1 MVRPLGDYVKFDR
14 CHYVICLCVLKC
26 LLDKEVRFGSPL
38 MLYKIG
44 MYILSLWLLF
54 VFVFIITIDIPIC
67 FDSECKFVG
76 LGNLFVRNIV
86 PTISLILCFLGF
98 LSLWYFKYKLG
109 GTTNIPFGVEN
120 VKSLN
125 YEHLTFLAT
134 YIIPLISF
142 NFGSLK
148 YLLVLS
154 LLLIVMGAIY
164 IKTDLFYANPSL
176 ALIGFQIYQVEGNF
190 KNNISKS
197 DIIVISL
204 DKLKA
209 GDKVSYIK
217 LDERV
222 YYGKRV

>member
-1 MVRPLGDYVKFDR
+1 MLEG
-14 CHYVICLCVLKC
+14 I
-26 LLDKEVRFGSPL
+26 E

-54 VFVFIITIDIPIC
+54 VFIFIITIDIPIC
-67 FDSECKFVG
+67 FGSECKFIG
-76 LGNLFVRNIV
+76 LDNLLSRNVV
-86 PTISLILCFLGF
+86 PIISLFFCILGF
-98 LSLWYFKYKLG
+98 LSLWYFKYKLQD
-109 GTTNIPFGVEN
+109 TTHIPFGIAN
-120 VKSLN
+120 IKSLN

-142 NFGSLK
+142 NFDSVK

-190 KNNISKS
+190 KNNTSKN
-197 DIIVISL
+197 DIVVISL
-204 DKLKA
+204 DKLHS
-209 GDKVSYIK
+209 GDKVSYLK
-217 LDERV
+217 LDDRV
-222 YYGKRV
+222 YYGRKV